1 MNSFFE
7 NFWDVE
13 LHRELFLKEV
23 EKWNSYFEEK
33 GRGEPLRNLV
43 LIAVNETNPKL
54 FDLGHRFVIQSAGY
68 DGHGQTIVG
77 RDIGNSLGLSFD
89 AGYKKVSRK

>member
-13 LHRELFLKEV
+13 IHRELFLKEV
-23 EKWNSYFEEK
+23 EKWNTYFEEK

-54 FDLGHRFVIQSAGY
+54 FDLGHRFVI
-68 DGHGQTIVG
+68 
-77 RDIGNSLGLSFD
+77 
-89 AGYKKVSRK
+89 